1 MDIEDARQYL
11 IAATERKTLRD
22 ALEWLKGDRA
32 LRQSPNSR
40 RLFSALSA
48 VKEEHPDG
56 DTKRLGE
63 EAFRAFCRGQL
74 DSGMGIAAGLI
85 DVDTV
90 VRPQRYRDDLALI
103 TQYTKSRTLAD
114 ITAAAVQAALRESP
128 TVIDTL
134 CAVAG
139 ITFKEL
145 KGRARAVNL
154 PSVPDGRWNSEQVTE
169 SFKVI
174 NAIVQGDIEMDFP
187 RMTAMRPVELLVGA
201 DHVGSG
207 WVQVHAMFDAGVSY
221 ENLLAQRVV
230 GTAWGAHK
238 NRTSSKM
245 QEPVV
250 SQLRNILDKH
260 QISYIEVGRTAT
272 LKKPLQDLVKKG
284 ASKGEGGSA
293 VSDALGKV
301 KLVATV
307 GETKFAIAVSVAN
320 DPGTA
325 NKSGASLAKL
335 PRSLIVPAVAVLA
348 GSGWAD
354 RTESIDVVEAFGGR
368 VYTDLTL
375 EALAR
380 ELVSPGQP

>member
-11 IAATERKTLRD
+11 IAATGRKTLRD
-22 ALEWLKGDRA
+22 ALEWLRGDRT

-48 VKEEHPDG
+48 VKQEHPDA

-63 EAFRAFCRGQL
+63 EAFRVFCRRQL
-74 DSGMGIAAGLI
+74 NSGTGIAAGLI

-103 TQYTKSRTLAD
+103 TQYTKSLTLVD
-114 ITAAAVQAALRESP
+114 ISTAAVQAALRESP

-145 KGRARAVNL
+145 KRRTPSVKL
-154 PSVPDGRWNSEQVTE
+154 PSAPDGRWNSHQITEAFQV
-169 SFKVI
+169 I
-174 NAIVQGDIEMDFP
+174 DAIVQGRIEMDFP
-187 RMTAMRPVELLVGA
+187 RMTAMRPVELLIGA
-201 DHVGSG
+201 GNVAAG
-207 WVQVHAMFDAGVSY
+207 WAQVHVMFDTGVSY

-245 QEPVV
+245 QEPVF
-250 SQLRNILDKH
+250 SQLRNVLDTH
-260 QISYIEVGRTAT
+260 QIGYVEVGRTAK
-272 LKKPLQDLVKKG
+272 LRKPLQDLVKQGAAKG
-284 ASKGEGGSA
+284 DSSSA

-301 KLVATV
+301 KLVATA

-380 ELVSPGQP
+380 ELVSPGQS